1 MSVRKKW
8 MIMFAIIVVIL
19 GLSIGFQSYHSSRT
33 MVVDNKK
40 NEMADT
46 INRID
51 ININF
56 WVVEVSRFAERTVE
70 GQLTEDV
77 FTDPSQAE
85 KKLQSWFSDY
95 AQIIEAISDAAVLDS
110 RGATIYHYQKASGEV
125 LNQDRLEECFQ
136 KAFSDLDGEYW
147 MDMGSSLYSE
157 DAVLTM
163 VKAIPGAE
171 EEAPYGILVIEL
183 NPDIFK
189 SLLLNNQSL
198 SAYPYTLIVDK
209 AGNIIC
215 ASEKLQPEWL
225 GEVENIFYK
234 GNRTFELNWGE
245 GSYYVCGQ
253 YNGITGWKTYSL
265 VSINGIFPQ
274 LSDLREHIAVI
285 VMITVLI
292 ALSFVAVLSYTFTK
306 PVHKLVRGMNEVQ
319 QENFEVEITEK
330 RKDEFG
336 QLFDAFNYMVRKIR
350 QLIYEVY
357 QEKIA
362 QKNAEIQ
369 ALQAQINP
377 HFLYNTLDSINW
389 MLLEQGEM
397 EISDVVISLGDILR
411 YSIDGKEGMVSL
423 GDEIQYTKSYL
434 CIQKNRLEERL
445 DYQLEIAED
454 TLKCKVPKLLLQPI
468 VENAVLHG
476 IEPKKD
482 GGMVVIISCME
493 GDMLV
498 VSVKDNGVGM
508 AAEALEKIRDN
519 VESSADEEG
528 HIGMKNIRRRLELCY
543 GPDSFMRIESIPQK
557 GTTITLGMPQTNRKE
572 GAEDGYR
579 DY

>member
-56 WVVEVSRFAERTVE
+56 WVVEVSKFAERTVE
-70 GQLTEDV
+70 GQLTEEV
-77 FTDPSQAE
+77 FADPSQAE
-85 KKLQSWFSDY
+85 KKLQTWFSDY

-110 RGATIYHYQKASGEV
+110 QGTTIYHYKKASGEV
-125 LNQDRLEECFQ
+125 LNQSRLEECCQ
-136 KAFSDLDGEYW
+136 KAFSDMDGEYW
-147 MDMGSSLYSE
+147 LDMGNSLYSE
-157 DAVLTM
+157 DTVLTM

-171 EEAPYGILVIEL
+171 EESPYGILVIEL

-198 SAYPYTLIVDK
+198 SAYQYTLIVDK
-209 AGNIIC
+209 AGNIVC

-234 GNRTFELNWGE
+234 GNRTFELNWE
-245 GSYYVCGQ
+245 DDSYYVCGQ
-253 YNGITGWKTYSL
+253 YNGVTGWKTYSI
-265 VSINGIFPQ
+265 VSIEDIFPQ
-274 LSDLREHIAVI
+274 LSDLRKHIAVI
-285 VMITVLI
+285 VIITVLI

-306 PVHKLVRGMNEVQ
+306 PVHKLVKGMNEVQ

-389 MLLEQGEM
+389 MLIEQGEM

-411 YSIDGKEGMVSL
+411 YSIGGKEGMVSL
-423 GDEIQYTKSYL
+423 EDEIRYTKSYL

-482 GGMVVIISCME
+482 GGMVVVISYME
-493 GDMLV
+493 EDRLM
-498 VSVKDNGVGM
+498 VSVKDNGAGM
-508 AAEALEKIRDN
+508 APEVLEKIRDR
-519 VESSADEEG
+519 VESSEDEEG

-557 GTTITLGMPQTNRKE
+557 GTTVTLGMPQKNRKE
-572 GAEDGYR
+572 GAEDGHC